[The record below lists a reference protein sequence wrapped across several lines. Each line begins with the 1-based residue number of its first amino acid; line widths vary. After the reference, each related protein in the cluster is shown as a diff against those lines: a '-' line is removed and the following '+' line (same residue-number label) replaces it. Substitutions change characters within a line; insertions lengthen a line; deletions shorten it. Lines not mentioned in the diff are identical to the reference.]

1 MLVDSNGRQLIN
13 TYVPYGQ
20 QPAMTGDPETIRRI
34 LETKAPV
41 VSNLFVSLAVKKPVF
56 NVSIPITRNGQIRYE
71 MSLGLLPD
79 DLLALLTSQKLGP
92 EWVSIIWDAKG
103 MILARSRDNPH
114 YVGTPLPQDMR
125 GYDQRAVVRT
135 TNLDGADVL
144 HATARSQVSG
154 WGVGV
159 KCPYSLV
166 TAQMHTS
173 LLLWG
178 AAAVL
183 AITIALTLGL
193 FFARQITTPL
203 SVAAKAAAAFGQG
216 KPFPLTGARLTEA
229 DAFLLTLKNAQQAR
243 DKLTKE
249 LKQSRDWLQTTLS
262 SIGEGVLATDQRG
275 DITFLNGVA
284 QTLTGWCQEEALG
297 RPLEEIFVISNEE
310 TGAPVENPVRRA
322 MREGKIVG
330 LANHTKLTAKD
341 GRQMLIDDSAAPIRS
356 ADGKIAGV
364 VLVFRD
370 VSERKEAEKEIQRG
384 VDELQRA
391 NEDLSQFAFAAS
403 HDLQEPLRVITTY
416 AQLLLKGYPGKLEG
430 EASICVHFI
439 TEGTKRMRG
448 LLADLWLIR
457 E

>member
-1 MLVDSNGRQLIN
+1 MAFRPRDYDPLLLLSGALLLRASYVQRAQLEDRLLQTLGALVNDLDRDLDRDFTILHTLATSSALASEDWRTFYDQAKSGLQGRAYLVLVDANGRQLIN

-20 QPAMTGDPETIRRI
+20 QPAMTGDPETVRRI

-159 KCPYSLV
+159 NAPYSLV

-193 FFARQITTPL
+193 FFCSPDHDPA
-203 SVAAKAAAAFGQG
+203 VGCCQG
-216 KPFPLTGARLTEA
+216 R
-229 DAFLLTLKNAQQAR
+229 R
-243 DKLTKE
+243 
-249 LKQSRDWLQTTLS
+249 R
-262 SIGEGVLATDQRG
+262 V
-275 DITFLNGVA
+275 
-284 QTLTGWCQEEALG
+284 
-297 RPLEEIFVISNEE
+297 RPRE
-310 TGAPVENPVRRA
+310 TVPCLPAPVSRRP
-322 MREGKIVG
+322 M
-330 LANHTKLTAKD
+330 
-341 GRQMLIDDSAAPIRS
+341 
-356 ADGKIAGV
+356 
-364 VLVFRD
+364 
-370 VSERKEAEKEIQRG
+370 
-384 VDELQRA
+384 
-391 NEDLSQFAFAAS
+391 
-403 HDLQEPLRVITTY
+403 
-416 AQLLLKGYPGKLEG
+416 
-430 EASICVHFI
+430 HFFSP
-439 TEGTKRMRG
+439 
-448 LLADLWLIR
+448 
-457 E
+457 